1 LDQPLYSPPYRG
13 LRWLSRV
20 PGADA
25 PMRRVFIAQI
35 VLIGAVAGA
44 FLLREP
50 QSGLAALYGGSIALG
65 NAALLAMRVARQSRA
80 RDDNAR
86 ADVVGLYLG
95 ALQRFVFTLLA
106 MALGMGLLRLDP
118 VAILLA
124 FAVAQ
129 LGLVFGARGSGG
141 YA

>member
-1 LDQPLYSPPYRG
+1 
-13 LRWLSRV
+13 
-20 PGADA
+20 
-25 PMRRVFIAQI
+25 MRRVFIAQI